1 MFNEVLRRLGFNV
14 LNKLFGNCKLFGIDK
29 HLQASFLS
37 VYTNNSKENE

>member
-1 MFNEVLRRLGFNV
+1 MSYVMHIRHNV

>member
-1 MFNEVLRRLGFNV
+1 MLNEVLRHLGFNV

-37 VYTNNSKENE
+37 AYTNDSKENE